1 MTDITETQ
9 VDEIFEET
17 IQEAFDELMSDYELD
32 STMSIEDMLYEMFAS
47 GFEVAVETLND
58 DDDEDE
64 DEE

>member
-1 MTDITETQ
+1 
-9 VDEIFEET
+9 
-17 IQEAFDELMSDYELD
+17 MSDYELD

-58 DDDEDE
+58 DEDE

>member
-1 MTDITETQ
+1 MTDINETQ

-58 DDDEDE
+58 DDEDE
-64 DEE
+64 D